1 MPETKPKSIR
11 KRLAEEIESLREA
24 SQLRKLDIPRGVN
37 LCSNDY
43 LGLASDARLKAA
55 ALESLQACA
64 KTGSTGSRLLS
75 GNCREWEELETE
87 FADFAGTEAALYF
100 NSGYAANSGLLAAML
115 KPGDVVFS
123 DALNHASIIDG
134 VRLSG
139 AAKIIYP
146 HADLRAIE
154 QGLRARSAERGATV
168 IVSESVFSMEGDVAP
183 VGEILSLARKYG
195 AEVILDEAHATG
207 VCGPEGRGVAAEY
220 VRQPEILAVMHTCGK
235 ALGSAG
241 GFVCSTEAVKQY
253 LVNRARPFVF
263 STAMPPYFAGQIR
276 TALKLARAA
285 DGQRAHLREISARLR
300 KLLSAA
306 GLDCGTSATQI
317 IPVILGSNEA
327 ALHVAEIL
335 RDNGFAAKAVRPPTV
350 PDGTARIRISLT
362 SQITFEQIDRLAAV
376 VIEACKPLR
385 QESAARYQH
394 AQ

>member
-1 MPETKPKSIR
+1 MET
-11 KRLAEEIESLREA
+11 LREA

-43 LGLASDARLKAA
+43 LGLAADTRLKEA
-55 ALESLQACA
+55 ALDALHAEGRVGA
-64 KTGSTGSRLLS
+64 TGARLLS
-75 GNCREWEELETE
+75 GNCEEWETLESD
-87 FADFAGTEAALYF
+87 FAEFAGTEAALYF
-100 NSGYAANSGLLAAML
+100 NSGYAANSGLLSAIL
-115 KPGDVVFS
+115 KPGDIVFS

-134 VRLSG
+134 VRLST
-139 AAKIIYP
+139 AAKFIYP

-154 QGLRARSAERGATV
+154 QGLRARQAGGGATV
-168 IVSESVFSMEGDVAP
+168 IVTESIFSMEGDIAP
-183 VGEILSLARKYG
+183 VGELLSLARKYG
-195 AEVILDEAHATG
+195 AELIIDEAHATG
-207 VCGPEGRGVAAEY
+207 VCGPQGRGVAAAY
-220 VRQPEILAVMHTCGK
+220 VREPEILAIVHTCGK

-241 GFVCSTEAVKQY
+241 GFVCSTDAVKQY

-276 TALKLARAA
+276 AALQIARDA
-285 DGQRAHLREISARLR
+285 DAQRAHLRDISERLR

-327 ALHVAEIL
+327 ALRVAEIL

-350 PDGTARIRISLT
+350 PEGTARIRVSLT
-362 SQITFEQIDRLAAV
+362 SRITFEQINRLAEV
-376 VIEACKPLR
+376 IIEACKSLR
-385 QESAARYQH
+385 QKSSARYQH